1 MIELLWNAPLSEAKI
16 AKCLEWLELEP
27 GQRVL
32 DVGCGCGEVLMR
44 ACQRHSVQGVG
55 IDVSP
60 EHIAEARKRA
70 AERNADGAVRFVETD
85 ARQFPV
91 EPGSLALVICIG
103 ATHALGSGDASYRNA
118 IEQMVPWVAESG
130 MLLVADGYMK
140 QPAAPEYRALLGES
154 MPDEM
159 THAANV
165 GAGKKLG
172 LIPLAAWTSSD
183 EEWDDFEWN
192 YQRIVERKA
201 ANRPNDPTLAAR
213 LAQRREWIDAYLR
226 WGRDTLGFGLYLFKK
241 PASAASKAFT

>member
-16 AKCLEWLELEP
+16 TKCLEWLELEL

-32 DVGCGCGEVLMR
+32 DVGCGCGEVLIR
-44 ACQRHSVQGVG
+44 VCDRHSAQGVG
-55 IDVSP
+55 IDVSL
-60 EHIAEARKRA
+60 EYVAEARKRA
-70 AERNADGAVRFVETD
+70 AGRSTQGAIQFVEAD

-91 EPGSLALVICIG
+91 EPGSFGLVICIG
-103 ATHALGSGDASYRNA
+103 ATHALGSGEACYSNA
-118 IEQMVPWVAESG
+118 IEQMVPWIAEGG

-140 QPAAPEYRALLGES
+140 RPAAPEYRGLLGES

-183 EEWDDFEWN
+183 EEWDDFEWT

-213 LAQRREWIDAYLR
+213 LVQRREWIDAYLA

-241 PASAASKAFT
+241 PANEPSEEFA